1 MTPTDTKTNRKPK
14 MKIEI
19 KQAPANLTKYTHS
32 VSESAAK
39 NLATRIKEL
48 EVAGYVVKSAVS
60 IRSSV
65 PNSYRSA
72 YKMTAPFWVFN
83 RETRQIEMVSGK
95 LENRPNGSTIP
106 AHIIIEGKVTPT
118 GYRALSKANGLVDLI
133 PA

>member
-1 MTPTDTKTNRKPK
+1 

-39 NLATRIKEL
+39 NLATRIQEL

-72 YKMTAPFWVFN
+72 YKMTAPFWVYN
-83 RETRQIEMVSGK
+83 SETRQIEMVSGK
-95 LENRPNGSTIP
+95 LENRPNGAAIP
-106 AHIIIEGKVTPT
+106 AHIYINGNDTPT
-118 GYRALSKANGLVDLI
+118 GYRALSKANGMVDLI

>member
-1 MTPTDTKTNRKPK
+1 

-39 NLATRIKEL
+39 NLATRIEEL
-48 EVAGYVVKSAVS
+48 EAAGYVVKSGISTRA
-60 IRSSV
+60 SV

-83 RETRQIEMVSGK
+83 AETRQITMVSGK
-95 LENRPNGSTIP
+95 LENRPKGATIP
-106 AHIIIEGKVTPT
+106 AHIIINGNDTPT
-118 GYRALSKANGLVDLI
+118 GYRALSKANNLVDLI

>member
-1 MTPTDTKTNRKPK
+1 

-39 NLATRIKEL
+39 NLATRIEEL
-48 EVAGYVVKSAVS
+48 ENAGYKVKSAVS
-60 IRSSV
+60 TRSSV

-83 RETRQIEMVSGK
+83 SETRQITMVTGK
-95 LENRPNGSTIP
+95 LENRPDGGAIP

-118 GYRALSKANGLVDLI
+118 GYRALSKANGMVDLI

>member
-1 MTPTDTKTNRKPK
+1 

-32 VSESAAK
+32 SPESAAK
-39 NLATRIKEL
+39 NLALRITEL
-48 EVAGYVVKSAVS
+48 ESAGYTVKSGTSTRNA
-60 IRSSV
+60 V

-83 RETRQIEMVSGK
+83 SETRQITMVTGK
-95 LENRPNGSTIP
+95 LENRPDGGAIP

-118 GYRALSKANGLVDLI
+118 GYRALSKANGMVDLI

>member
-1 MTPTDTKTNRKPK
+1 

-32 VSESAAK
+32 VSESAAA
-39 NLATRIKEL
+39 NLADRIEEL

-72 YKMTAPFWVFN
+72 FKMNAPFWSYN
-83 RETRQIEMVSGK
+83 SETRQIEMVSGK